1 MYQIKDIV
9 ELGHMNETGGSVK
22 IALKFNGI
30 VDPEPYLTLIDSLD
44 HTIITDNTKVT
55 TMSVRYFLLSESRSL
70 LRDVVTVMSNLI
82 MEYERT
88 LDAKDLIP
96 CIECIVEL
104 GKLQFSSELIEF
116 SKLVSMSVEG

>member
-1 MYQIKDIV
+1 MYQVKDIV

-22 IALKFNGI
+22 IALKFNDI
-30 VDPEPYLTLIDSLD
+30 VNPEPYLELIDSLD

-55 TMSVRYFLLSESRSL
+55 TMSDRYFLLSESRSL

-96 CIECIVEL
+96 CIECTVEL